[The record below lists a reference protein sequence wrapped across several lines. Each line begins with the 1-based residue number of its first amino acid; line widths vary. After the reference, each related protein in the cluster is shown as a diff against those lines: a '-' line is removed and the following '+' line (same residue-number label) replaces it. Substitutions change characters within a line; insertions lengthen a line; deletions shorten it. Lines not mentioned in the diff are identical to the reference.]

1 MHVFGPRPRQ
11 VSASWCASCGAK
23 GWTSLWPIL
32 DLPDETHKRVMKY
45 LDAVAVTLAGQSC
58 TTLLM
63 VRAPECSLAPPPFF
77 MSANQLL
84 PEVRVGT
91 LTVHHMGA
99 YLHPFAVRA
108 AELRTMIHQVVVNI
122 RRGWADAEYL
132 HPWVAVEGRMR
143 LERRAAR
150 DVLALRVP
158 LAEAASVEYF
168 NQRWDEVVQGL
179 HAHAHRP
186 SSARVPA
193 DPKPRPFLHAR
204 LRSLA
209 ARPKAPAIGVALVPQ
224 PPSMPPPDALLA
236 SRAARS
242 DSSRDRPR
250 PSRQAEPGDAAD
262 F

>member
-1 MHVFGPRPRQ
+1 
-11 VSASWCASCGAK
+11 
-23 GWTSLWPIL
+23 
-32 DLPDETHKRVMKY
+32 MKY
-45 LDAVAVTLAGQSC
+45 LDAEAVTLAGQSC
-58 TTLLM
+58 TRLLM

-84 PEVRVGT
+84 PEIRVGT

-108 AELRTMIHQVVVNI
+108 AELRTMIHQVVVAI

-132 HPWVAVEGRMR
+132 DPWVAVEGRMR

-168 NQRWDEVVQGL
+168 NQRWDEVIQGL
-179 HAHAHRP
+179 YAHAHRP

-209 ARPKAPAIGVALVPQ
+209 ARSKAPAIGVALVPQ
-224 PPSMPPPDALLA
+224 PPSVPPPDVLLA

-250 PSRQAEPGDAAD
+250 PSRQAEPEDAAD

>member
-1 MHVFGPRPRQ
+1 
-11 VSASWCASCGAK
+11 
-23 GWTSLWPIL
+23 
-32 DLPDETHKRVMKY
+32 
-45 LDAVAVTLAGQSC
+45 
-58 TTLLM
+58 M

-108 AELRTMIHQVVVNI
+108 AELRTMIHQVVVAI

-168 NQRWDEVVQGL
+168 NLRWDEVIQGL

-193 DPKPRPFLHAR
+193 DPKPRPFLHTR

-209 ARPKAPAIGVALVPQ
+209 ARSKAPAIGVALVPQ

-236 SRAARS
+236 NRAARS
-242 DSSRDRPR
+242 DSSRNRPR
-250 PSRQAEPGDAAD
+250 PSRQAEPEDAAG